1 LGAFLL
7 NRKRED
13 KMDFIN
19 TLISML
25 LQLLVLGVVG
35 GGVSW
40 FYANLQKKK
49 ELKLS
54 VLRNFSS
61 IHAQFIS
68 LRYEYNSFHVDKGG
82 KRSPEF
88 HLLTDDEARKNKW
101 ALFQKSCSLIGD
113 IQSLKVLIVELFPK
127 TSDDI
132 EFIFGI
138 YQEWR
143 RQIQSDRPILQSSD
157 GKNNE
162 NFDNLR
168 NKYKLVVKEM
178 KKSI

>member
-1 LGAFLL
+1 
-7 NRKRED
+7 
-13 KMDFIN
+13 MD
-19 TLISML
+19 
-25 LQLLVLGVVG
+25 
-35 GGVSW
+35 
-40 FYANLQKKK
+40 
-49 ELKLS
+49 
-54 VLRNFSS
+54 
-61 IHAQFIS
+61 
-68 LRYEYNSFHVDKGG
+68 
-82 KRSPEF
+82 
-88 HLLTDDEARKNKW
+88 
-101 ALFQKSCSLIGD
+101 
-113 IQSLKVLIVELFPK
+113 SLKVLIVELFPK